1 MSARHASE
9 LLYDSEAALRLVDSA
24 IEDIRESDPAR
35 DAALLAHGYTEVV
48 SLLASV
54 RGLRASLD
62 RQTPDATPSG
72 HSPAAS
78 AALAQLE
85 TRLAD
90 LAQTFDAGT
99 TRR

>member
-35 DAALLAHGYTEVV
+35 DVALLAYGYTEIVN
-48 SLLASV
+48 LLASV

-62 RQTPDATPSG
+62 LPAPNAT
-72 HSPAAS
+72 S

-85 TRLAD
+85 TRLAQ
-90 LAQTFDAGT
+90 LAQTFDAGAT
-99 TRR
+99 SR